1 VNKQIYLS
9 PPHMTGEEL
18 VYMTEAIQSNWVA
31 PVGPHIDS
39 FEKELAE
46 CVGVEDTVVVN
57 SGTSAIHLALLA
69 VGVSHGDE
77 VICPSLTFCATAN
90 PVVYCGARPIFVDSE
105 METWNLDPGL
115 LREAVSDRIKKTGKK
130 PAAILVVHLYGM
142 PAKMNEILSVGR
154 DFEIPI
160 IEDSAEALGSL
171 YHGKMMGTLGKAGVY
186 SFNGNKIITTSGGGA
201 LISGDASIL
210 ARGRFL
216 RQEAKEPLPY
226 YEHRETGFNY
236 RLSNICAGIG
246 RAQLKELTGRVEQ
259 RRAIFQTYQR
269 YLASTGRVEFQEEPA
284 GHFSNRWL
292 TVIRF
297 REGWQMKEKVYSG
310 LANVKI
316 ESRFAWKPMHL
327 QPVFRGIPMY
337 GGEKSEALF
346 NDGLCLP
353 SGSALSASDLD
364 RILSSL
370 MALM

>member
-1 VNKQIYLS
+1 
-9 PPHMTGEEL
+9 
-18 VYMTEAIQSNWVA
+18 
-31 PVGPHIDS
+31 
-39 FEKELAE
+39 
-46 CVGVEDTVVVN
+46 
-57 SGTSAIHLALLA
+57 
-69 VGVSHGDE
+69 
-77 VICPSLTFCATAN
+77 
-90 PVVYCGARPIFVDSE
+90 
-105 METWNLDPGL
+105 
-115 LREAVSDRIKKTGKK
+115 
-130 PAAILVVHLYGM
+130 
-142 PAKMNEILSVGR
+142 
-154 DFEIPI
+154 
-160 IEDSAEALGSL
+160 
-171 YHGKMMGTLGKAGVY
+171 
-186 SFNGNKIITTSGGGA
+186 
-201 LISGDASIL
+201 
-210 ARGRFL
+210 
-216 RQEAKEPLPY
+216 LPY